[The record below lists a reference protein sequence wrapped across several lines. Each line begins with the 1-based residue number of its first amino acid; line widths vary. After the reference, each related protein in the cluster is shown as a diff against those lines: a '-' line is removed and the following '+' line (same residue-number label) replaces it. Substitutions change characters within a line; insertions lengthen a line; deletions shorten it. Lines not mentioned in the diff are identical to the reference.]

1 MTAALP
7 LLMSL
12 ACMQMRMSCE
22 EVWRAVTVEAAR
34 SLRRDDIGRLA
45 PGALADMV
53 IFGVPDYR
61 QVPYHYGENHAR
73 VVLKRGQ
80 VALERGLP

>member
-7 LLMSL
+7 LMMSL
-12 ACMQMRMSCE
+12 ACMQLRMSCE

-45 PGALADMV
+45 PGCLADIV
-53 IFGVPDYR
+53 IFDAPDYR
-61 QVPYHYGENHAR
+61 YVPYHYGENHAR
-73 VVLKRGQ
+73 TVIKSGCVVIDR
-80 VALERGLP
+80 RR